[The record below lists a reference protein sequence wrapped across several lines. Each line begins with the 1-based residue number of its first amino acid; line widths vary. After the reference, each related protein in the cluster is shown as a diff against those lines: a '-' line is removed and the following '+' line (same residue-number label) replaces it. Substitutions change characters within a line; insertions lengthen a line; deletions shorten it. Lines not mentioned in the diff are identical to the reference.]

1 MTSRKVRHRKSLR
14 LLTRIW
20 VILLTIFIGELLF
33 YTWCRVQCTRIGYEI
48 SQITEHQKRMV
59 TLQNSLKIEV
69 AHLKTPDRIARI
81 AKQQLGL
88 ALPRPDQVVSVP

>member
-1 MTSRKVRHRKSLR
+1 MPSSRTRHRQSLR

-48 SQITEHQKRMV
+48 SQITGYQKRIV
-59 TLQNSLKIEV
+59 ALQNSLKIEV
-69 AHLKTPDRIARI
+69 AHLKAPDRIAHI
-81 AKQQLGL
+81 AKHQLGL